1 MSIFDMFRTKK
12 GHYKR
17 TKEEIQHL
25 NVLTDNQKKIIESY
39 KARSLA
45 SEMES
50 KVLRSTLFSL
60 DEMSA
65 DLGIDAFENNNTS
78 SIISN
83 GQFNFSDFMIQ
94 ILKGLKHDQIPG
106 GRSTLGAAQ
115 DFISSQSN
123 EINALAGHQL
133 KNMMPKLDKEKVIQ

>member
-1 MSIFDMFRTKK
+1 MSILDRFRAKK

-60 DEMSA
+60 DEMNA
-65 DLGIDAFENNNTS
+65 DLGIDAFDNAPS
-78 SIISN
+78 VISN
-83 GQFNFSDFMIQ
+83 GQFNFSDLI
-94 ILKGLKHDQIPG
+94 IKVLKGLKHDSIPG
-106 GRSTLGAAQ
+106 GKTTLGAAS

>member
-60 DEMSA
+60 DEMNA
-65 DLGIDAFENNNTS
+65 DLGIDVFDNAPS
-78 SIISN
+78 VISN
-83 GQFNFSDFMIQ
+83 GQFNFSDLI
-94 ILKGLKHDQIPG
+94 IKVLKGLKHDSIPG
-106 GRSTLGAAQ
+106 GKTTLGAAS
-115 DFISSQSN
+115 DFIASQSN